1 MNLEKELQSLYDE
14 LSATNLK
21 PYITSKQAQGLAI
34 LMDKCIDNKRQRR
47 DIRIHALN
55 RIAGPAL
62 ANVAS
67 VYNIESTK
75 NLTGTMA
82 TRLIDLFLE
91 NKTTWE
97 PSFYAR
103 QLIGTLESE
112 FETIVRTGTGN
123 EGTQRMAS

>member
-1 MNLEKELQSLYDE
+1 MDLEKELQSLYDE
-14 LSATNLK
+14 LAATNLR
-21 PYITSKQAQGLAI
+21 PYITSKQCQALAI
-34 LMDKCIDNKRQRR
+34 LMDKCINNKKRRR

-55 RIAGPAL
+55 RIAGAAL
-62 ANVAS
+62 ADVAG

-91 NKTTWE
+91 DKTTWE

-103 QLIGTLESE
+103 QLIGALESE
-112 FETIVRTGTGN
+112 FETFIEAGESTTD
-123 EGTQRMAS
+123 TARMAT